1 MTMSSESYAASLA
14 RLLTD
19 TVGQRPVTTVPLT
32 CAVGRQLA
40 ADLVTQH
47 PSPRFDNS
55 QMDGYG
61 IGYANLAGGRFRV
74 GPDVPAGTDPAEI
87 YHYGVNGYGHDTA
100 VPIMTGAKI
109 PDDVVAIIPVEQAE
123 PAAFV
128 DVGDYVYLPSVDV
141 GRFIRKTGSDMQA
154 GTLLA
159 SEGTVIDAALVAT
172 AASQGIAELPV
183 RTRPRIG
190 LIAGGDEVVS
200 SSTPAAT
207 KIFDANTPL
216 VRSLAQAHGLD
227 IVATGAT
234 TDDLRDFRSVLDGI
248 IRDHNPDLILTS
260 GGISEGKYEVVRQ
273 LLERL
278 DTFWVGKIH
287 QQPGGPQGY
296 GVYGSTPIIAVPGNP
311 VSTLVSMRILVLPA
325 IWQAFEV
332 GTRPVKIQAR
342 ISSPV
347 TGIQGKTQ
355 YRRAVVGLHGTE
367 VIAQLQ
373 GAAGSHLLAQAVGA
387 NALLEIP
394 PMARIQP
401 GQPVTAHLFADTNWD
416 ARIDPVPA
424 ITAAPLE
431 THVPDG
437 HPGEHRRALVIVAST
452 RAAAGV
458 YEDDAGPQLVEW
470 LKSKGYDTQQAL
482 VVADHELATTMEKVV
497 AGDYGPL
504 PDVLITSGGTG
515 VSPTDQTVEVI
526 GEYIDQPMPNV
537 MTSVLLEGLKSTPNA
552 ALSRGIAGL
561 IGTTFVVTLPG
572 SLGGVADGISVLDE
586 LIDHIVD
593 QVRGKDHSR

>member
-1 MTMSSESYAASLA
+1 
-14 RLLTD
+14 
-19 TVGQRPVTTVPLT
+19 
-32 CAVGRQLA
+32 
-40 ADLVTQH
+40 
-47 PSPRFDNS
+47 
-55 QMDGYG
+55 
-61 IGYANLAGGRFRV
+61 
-74 GPDVPAGTDPAEI
+74 
-87 YHYGVNGYGHDTA
+87 
-100 VPIMTGAKI
+100 
-109 PDDVVAIIPVEQAE
+109 
-123 PAAFV
+123 
-128 DVGDYVYLPSVDV
+128 
-141 GRFIRKTGSDMQA
+141 
-154 GTLLA
+154 
-159 SEGTVIDAALVAT
+159 
-172 AASQGIAELPV
+172 
-183 RTRPRIG
+183 
-190 LIAGGDEVVS
+190 
-200 SSTPAAT
+200 
-207 KIFDANTPL
+207 
-216 VRSLAQAHGLD
+216 
-227 IVATGAT
+227 
-234 TDDLRDFRSVLDGI
+234 
-248 IRDHNPDLILTS
+248 TS
-260 GGISEGKYEVVRQ
+260 
-273 LLERL
+273 
-278 DTFWVGKIH
+278 WVGKIH

-342 ISSPV
+342 INSSV

-424 ITAAPLE
+424 VTSAQLE
-431 THVPDG
+431 PHVPDS
-437 HPGEHRRALVIVAST
+437 HPCEHRRALVIVVSA

-470 LKSKGYDTQQAL
+470 LESKGYDTQQAL

-526 GEYIDQPMPNV
+526 SEYIDQLMPNV
-537 MTSVLLEGLKSTPNA
+537 MTSVLLHGLKSTHSATRSRDIA
-552 ALSRGIAGL
+552 ALID
-561 IGTTFVVTLPG
+561 TTFIVSLSVSVG
-572 SLGGVADGISVLDE
+572 SVAVRIRVLDQ
-586 LIDHIVD
+586 LIDHIVQ
-593 QVRGKDHSR
+593 QVRGKDRNR

>member
-342 ISSPV
+342 INSPV